1 MSTRSEIFVRV
12 KPEDFGRVIKCDPSL
27 LKNPLTSTN
36 YPCEEF
42 TIPSNPENGVLYLG
56 IYCHFDGYRAGV
68 GDELIEKFKTYED
81 VLNLI
86 LLGDLSCCLDTI
98 VSYANWRNDPL
109 KIHKIEGEVYNSP
122 MIPYMYVFEDDN
134 WKHSLTYE

>member
-27 LKNPLTSTN
+27 LKNPPTSTN

-56 IYCHFDGYRAGV
+56 IYCHFDGYFDGYGYNDYEISALAG
-68 GDELIEKFKTYED
+68 IEY
-81 VLNLI
+81 VLDNLI
-86 LLGDLSCCLDTI
+86 
-98 VSYANWRNDPL
+98 
-109 KIHKIEGEVYNSP
+109 
-122 MIPYMYVFEDDN
+122 
-134 WKHSLTYE
+134 